1 MKVTPEC
8 HHLLCAFNALGSQVR
23 APFALR
29 LPFCRTGVDADIH
42 VSWWY
47 SKSFVK
53 KKKKRWKTYQQ
64 TFRFWTPS
72 TLSLKSP
79 CVCTRRMPYSLNENN
94 YKSEKGAHDTNLRLC
109 LNDKCLFS
117 HRYLPFAVVQTRL
130 DKTPFDDDLTIL
142 FTPHDSKSRGKVFLG
157 LARCQ
162 WLKQFICTKSE

>member
-53 KKKKRWKTYQQ
+53 KKKKRWKTYQP

-79 CVCTRRMPYSLNENN
+79 CVCSRFQPILCSVWEIRGLVQHAECHTVSMKITISQRKVRMIPTSGSVSMISVYFRIATFHLPSFKLASTRRHSTM
-94 YKSEKGAHDTNLRLC
+94 
-109 LNDKCLFS
+109 
-117 HRYLPFAVVQTRL
+117 
-130 DKTPFDDDLTIL
+130 I
-142 FTPHDSKSRGKVFLG
+142 SRFFL
-157 LARCQ
+157 
-162 WLKQFICTKSE
+162 

>member
-1 MKVTPEC
+1 MLSTRLVPKSAPHSPYGCLFAELVLMLTSTLVGGIQS
-8 HHLLCAFNALGSQVR
+8 LLS
-23 APFALR
+23 
-29 LPFCRTGVDADIH
+29 
-42 VSWWY
+42 
-47 SKSFVK
+47 K